1 MKGRELYYFYI
12 ALGSVSAILGF
23 FVFFYVKPIYQ
34 RITGLIVGVAGI
46 LFILVAILVLKM
58 LSGG

>member
-1 MKGRELYYFYI
+1 MTGKELYYFYI
-12 ALGSVSAILGF
+12 LLGAISSILGF
-23 FVFFYVKPIYQ
+23 FVFFYVKPMYQ

-46 LFILVAILVLKM
+46 LFIIISIIVLRM